1 MRFVAFEGIEAWC
14 LLVSWKK
21 IIKFVFIPYL
31 MKYAAFVPF
40 KGENWHTRLEEI
52 LTYEQRR
59 ELALREL
66 FHVLRV
72 WSKHADLYVGLQSSG
87 EINSLQLRLR
97 LAILTLAYDIGFLS
111 KLLRM
116 RTLYIDNVNEGISQF
131 SNLASMNGYKGII
144 ISGSDLPLLSYED
157 VRYLLN
163 LNEEVVFSSAEDGG
177 TPVYRIKPPGI
188 YVPQLYVDD
197 GFTNTRRQEKIL
209 DEMKIPYRKINDMD
223 GLCRDLD
230 TPENL
235 KYISRHGNSLPV
247 AYLRSLP
254 TCQNF
259 FEC

>member
-1 MRFVAFEGIEAWC
+1 MCFVAFEGIEAWS
-14 LLVSWKK
+14 LFILGKK
-21 IIKFVFIPYL
+21 VIKFVFIPYL
-31 MKYAAFVPF
+31 MEYAAFVPF
-40 KGENWHTRLEEI
+40 KGKDWHTRLKEI

-72 WSKHADLYVGLQSSG
+72 WSKHSDLYVGLQSSG

-131 SNLASMNGYKGII
+131 SKLSSLNGYKGII

-163 LNEEVVFSSAEDGG
+163 LNEKVVFSSAEDGG
-177 TPVYRIKPPGI
+177 TPAYRIKPPDI
-188 YVPQLYVDD
+188 YIPQLYVDD
-197 GFTNTRRQEKIL
+197 GYTNTKRQEKIL
-209 DEMKIPYRKINDMD
+209 DEMEIPYKKITNID

-235 KYISRHGNSLPV
+235 QYILINGISLPV
-247 AYLRSLP
+247 SYLKSLP
-254 TCQNF
+254 IYQNF
-259 FEC
+259 FER